1 VQPKLEIRAVYSPY
15 DCCLNVFSESHSD
28 VMSGGIAECDSI
40 TVLLYKEC
48 HFVSL
53 GSNITLLSHFFIM
66 LVRHCVI
73 TVSGRHTVLSTSF
86 ETSETCRFSQ

>member
-15 DCCLNVFSESHSD
+15 DCCLNVVSVSHPD

-40 TVLLYKEC
+40 TVQLYKEC

-53 GSNITLLSHFFIM
+53 GKVTQHRLPLD
-66 LVRHCVI
+66 
-73 TVSGRHTVLSTSF
+73 TTAWYKT
-86 ETSETCRFSQ
+86 

>member
-15 DCCLNVFSESHSD
+15 DCCLNVVSVSRSD
-28 VMSGGIAECDSI
+28 VMNGGTAVCDSI

-53 GSNITLLSHFFIM
+53 GKVTYHSYHIL
-66 LVRHCVI
+66 
-73 TVSGRHTVLSTSF
+73 
-86 ETSETCRFSQ
+86 